1 MAFFI
6 YAQTGDN
13 DSDSD
18 GISNGLSFGEGGGA
32 NAGNSNTQTTTISS
46 TTRTTTRTPFSFT
59 RPTPASSNPGLPG
72 LGIGD
77 AMNAIGRIQAN
88 GKLERFILIVLSC
101 YY

>member
-1 MAFFI
+1 MNGVVYLY

-18 GISNGLSFGEGGGA
+18 GISNGLSFGGGA
-32 NAGNSNTQTTTISS
+32 NAGNSNSQTNPTSAS
-46 TTRTTTRTPFSFT
+46 TSRTTTRTPFSFT

-77 AMNAIGRIQAN
+77 AMNAIGRMEQL
-88 GKLERFILIVLSC
+88 GKNIRIELIC